1 MRFLLAVM
9 QFPTEPGRSYLT
21 TELALALIAA
31 GHEVEVLQL
40 DWDAQPAPAED
51 PPRIWKGVR
60 LVRCT
65 PRWVDGFGKLVR
77 HASKF
82 VLSGR
87 HAAAVAKR
95 RFDLGRFDVMITWA
109 PVLAFGPLMRMIRR
123 AGVAHR
129 LLIIWDF
136 FPDSYHEIGRIPAG
150 PPFWIA
156 KAAEQRLMQG
166 FTAVL
171 CTLAQN
177 AAYLRR
183 AFRTPPGQKVLVTP
197 IWTDAAPAPKS
208 DRAAVRRAH
217 GLPEEGP
224 IAVFGGNIVEG
235 RGFDQML
242 AAAEAGARHGSALKF
257 LFVGEGRL
265 APKVRAAAETSGNVL
280 WRPPMPRQAYL
291 ELLGACEVGLVATVP
306 GVTSFTIPS
315 KTLDYLRAGLPAVVA
330 VEAGNEFALLLERY
344 GVARSVAFG
353 DAEGFLRAAEDL
365 ARGPGVDAAANQC
378 LDEVF
383 HVRHAVGAIL
393 DAAA

>member
-1 MRFLLAVM
+1 VRFLLAVM

-21 TELALALIAA
+21 TELALALVAA

-40 DWDAQPAPAED
+40 DWDAEPAPAED
-51 PPRIWKGVR
+51 PPRIWNGVR

-65 PRWVDGFGKLVR
+65 PQWVEGFGKLVR

-87 HAAAVAKR
+87 RAAAVAKR
-95 RFDLGRFDVMITWA
+95 RFELGRFDVMIAWA
-109 PVLAFGPLMRMIRR
+109 PVLAFGPLMRMVRR
-123 AGVAHR
+123 AGIAHR

-136 FPDSYHEIGRIPAG
+136 FPDHYRQIGRIPAG

-156 KAAEQRLMQG
+156 KAAEQRLMQD

-171 CTLAQN
+171 CTLPQN

-183 AFRTPPGQKVLVTP
+183 AFKTPPGQKVLVTP
-197 IWTDAAPAPKS
+197 IWTDPAPAPEA

-217 GLPEEGP
+217 GLPGYDP

-242 AAAEAGARHGSALKF
+242 AAAEAGARQGSALRF

-265 APKVRAAAETSGNVL
+265 APKVRAAAEACPNVL

-291 ELLGACEVGLVATVP
+291 ELLGACDVGLVATVP
-306 GVTSFTIPS
+306 GVTSFSIPS

-330 VEAGNEFALLLERY
+330 VEPGNEFAVLLERY

-353 DAEGFLRAAEDL
+353 DAAGFFRAAEEL
-365 ARGPGVDAAANQC
+365 ATGSGVAAAAERC
-378 LDEVF
+378 LEEVF
-383 HVRHAVGAIL
+383 HVRHAVDAIL